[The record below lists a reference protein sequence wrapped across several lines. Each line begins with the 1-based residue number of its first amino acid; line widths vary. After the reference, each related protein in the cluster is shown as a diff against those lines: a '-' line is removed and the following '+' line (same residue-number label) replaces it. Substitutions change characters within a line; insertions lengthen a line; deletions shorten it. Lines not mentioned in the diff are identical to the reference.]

1 MDAEIKVVRPENA
14 VKALEETM
22 EELKEA
28 GHRPYPLTSAGSTP
42 PGVAG
47 YTNAILELV
56 SQSVEI
62 GIEIDY
68 IIHATGSGGTQAGL
82 VIGAEALSTGIK
94 VIGATTG
101 SRSRDQQSE
110 NVFNLIQKSLEFLQ
124 FDLRITEDD
133 VIVYDQYAGE
143 GYGFITE
150 GKAEAIKMVAE
161 TEGLFLDPVYTG
173 TSMACLIDLCREG
186 FFKPDDV
193 VVFLHTDGPA
203 ALFPYKAPLK
213 AYALGENLP
222 WIIPPWSPSAS
233 R

>member
-28 GHRPYPLTSAGSTP
+28 GHRPYPLTAAGSTP

-47 YTNAILELV
+47 YTNAVLELV

-193 VVFLHTDGPA
+193 VVFLHTGGPA